1 MDIIDLGS
9 WEDIYRRKAHQE
21 KLILT
26 IWYNFWLNNNQ
37 YYKFLP
43 IILVSSFKFV

>member
-1 MDIIDLGS
+1 MSMKSFPL
-9 WEDIYRRKAHQE
+9 YRRKAHRE
-21 KLILT
+21 ELILT
-26 IWYNFWLNNNQ
+26 IWYNIRLNNNQ